1 MKRTDL
7 AALVLAL
14 AGGAASFLAAD
25 RVFEQIPHLEDEFAY
40 LWEAE
45 VMAEGRV
52 SLPSPDPPESFLVP
66 FVVDYQGQRFG
77 KYPPGWPATLSLGA
91 RFGAL
96 WLVNSVF
103 ASMSIWLTYRL
114 ASKVVSERLSLFA
127 AVLTLLSPMFL
138 LLSGSLLAHTF
149 TLFLTLAFV
158 LAWLDLF
165 MDRDDQVSA
174 RIPHWLLTLVGGL
187 SLGLLA
193 LTRPL
198 TAVAVALP
206 FIVHAV
212 NLWIRGGV
220 EIRKRLIAVGGLAV
234 VIALLLPYW
243 QAMLTGD
250 PTRNLYTLW
259 WEYDRVGFGPGIGV
273 TESGHN
279 IYLAYWNTK
288 WSLKV
293 GRHDLFGWPYLS
305 WIFLPF
311 GLFAMRKEVKSW
323 LLFSLFPSMV
333 LVYAFYWV
341 GSWLYGPRY
350 YFESLPIL
358 AIISAA
364 GIVDVGGWL
373 RDGAKFVRARRLAI
387 LALVLILVTGNLA
400 FYLPARMEMMSG
412 LYGISRSRIERF
424 EELGIKSGLV
434 IVHIIDNWRE
444 YGNLLPLT
452 PPFSE
457 SGLIVVI
464 SRGEE
469 VDEALAARLALPT
482 YHYYLDDPGAI
493 LREPRG

>member
-14 AGGAASFLAAD
+14 TGGIASFLVAG

-45 VMAEGRV
+45 VMADGKV
-52 SLPSPDPPESFLVP
+52 SLPSPDSPHSFLVP
-66 FVVDYQGQRFG
+66 FVVDYEGQRFG
-77 KYPPGWPATLSLGA
+77 KYPPGWPAALSLGA
-91 RFGAL
+91 RLGEL
-96 WLVNSVF
+96 WVVNSIF
-103 ASMSIWLTYRL
+103 ATMSIWLTYRL
-114 ASKVVSERLSLFA
+114 ASKLVSERLSLLA
-127 AVLTLLSPMFL
+127 AVLALLSPMFL

-149 TLFLTLAFV
+149 TLFLTLAFI

-165 MDRDDQVSA
+165 IEPGVSGGQD
-174 RIPHWLLTLVGGL
+174 IPRWILILVAGL

-206 FIVHAV
+206 FVVHGMV
-212 NLWIRGGV
+212 LWIRGGSG
-220 EIRKRLIAVGGLAV
+220 IRVRLAAVGGIALAV
-234 VIALLLPYW
+234 ALLLPYW
-243 QAMLTGD
+243 QGMLTGD

-259 WEYDRVGFGPGIGV
+259 WEYDRVGFGPGVGV
-273 TESGHN
+273 TEEGHN

-311 GLFAMRKEVKSW
+311 GMYVLRKEFKSW
-323 LLFSLFPSMV
+323 LLFSLLPSMV
-333 LVYAFYWV
+333 FVYAFYWV

-358 AIISAA
+358 AIISSA
-364 GIVDVGGWL
+364 GIAWVGGWL
-373 RDGAKFVRARRLAI
+373 MEGARFARTRRLAI
-387 LALVLILVTGNLA
+387 LAVVLILVTGNLA

-412 LYGISRSRIERF
+412 LFDISRSRIEKF
-424 EELGIKSGLV
+424 EELGAESGLV
-434 IVHIIDNWRE
+434 IVHTKDNWRE

-452 PPFSE
+452 PPFADSD
-457 SGLIVVI
+457 LVVAI
-464 SRGEE
+464 SRGTEE
-469 VDEALAARLALPT
+469 DVALASSYALPT
-482 YHYYLDDPGAI
+482 YHYYLDEPGV
-493 LREPRG
+493 LHETPR